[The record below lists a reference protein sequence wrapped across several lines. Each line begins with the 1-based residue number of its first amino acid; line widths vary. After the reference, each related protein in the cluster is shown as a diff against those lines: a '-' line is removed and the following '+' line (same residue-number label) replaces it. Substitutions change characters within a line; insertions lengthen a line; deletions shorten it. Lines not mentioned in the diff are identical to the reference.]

1 MTGYVKAEYCVT
13 GEDAIELAKKVGTRV
28 ATVTTTTLKV
38 RESASTSAP
47 VLGLVPIDE
56 ELSVLEE
63 SDGWVKVDRGRLRI
77 CFLRLRFSEN
87 RFCEGRVQGR
97 GSCKTEEGRGR

>member
-1 MTGYVKAEYCVT
+1 MNIRSIPGEDGEILGKLYDKSVGDFISEKDGWYRITSGTVTGYVKAEYCVT

-47 VLGLVPIDE
+47 PQTRDATVLG
-56 ELSVLEE
+56 
-63 SDGWVKVDRGRLRI
+63 RR
-77 CFLRLRFSEN
+77 
-87 RFCEGRVQGR
+87 
-97 GSCKTEEGRGR
+97 T